1 MKKNKILVTGGCGY
15 IGSQTIIQILR
26 NTNYKVISADNF
38 SNSTLLTLERIEKI
52 TGEKI
57 KNYEV
62 DLADLNSTDRIF
74 QENKDLLGVIHFAA
88 LKSVPES
95 VEKPLLYYRN
105 NMDSLLNILECCEKH
120 DVEHHIFSSS
130 CSVYGNVAELP
141 VDEHT
146 PFAKAESPYAHTK
159 AMGEEIIEQFSKN
172 SRTRNIALRYF
183 NPVGS
188 DETGLIGEDP
198 VSNDKPNNL
207 VPFITRTAAGI
218 YPKLTVF
225 GGDYSTRDG
234 SCVRDYIHVMDIANA
249 HIQALE
255 YLVINKEIKFDVFN
269 LGTGQGVTVLEAI
282 KAFENESGVELN
294 YEIGPRRQG
303 DVEAIYSD
311 SKKAKDKLNWQ
322 PVRSIKE
329 MMSSAWKWQQQLL
342 QEQNR

>member
-1 MKKNKILVTGGCGY
+1 MEKNKILVTGGCGY
-15 IGSQTIIQILR
+15 IGSQTIIQLLKL
-26 NTNYKVISADNF
+26 TDYSVISVDNY
-38 SNSTLLTLERIEKI
+38 SNSSSKTLERIEKI
-52 TGEKI
+52 TGKKV
-57 KNYEV
+57 KNYEI
-62 DLADLNSTDRIF
+62 DLVDLNSTAKVF
-74 QENKDLLGVIHFAA
+74 QENDDLLGIIHFAA

-95 VEKPLLYYRN
+95 VEKPLLYYKN
-105 NMDSLLNILECCEKH
+105 NIDSLLNILECCEKYG
-120 DVEHHIFSSS
+120 VEHHIFSSS

-141 VDEHT
+141 VDEQT

-159 AMGEEIIEQFSKN
+159 AMGEEILEQFSKN

-183 NPVGS
+183 NPVGA

-207 VPFITRTAAGI
+207 VPFITRTAAGL

-225 GGDYSTRDG
+225 GGDYNTRDG

-255 YLVINKEIKFDVFN
+255 FLINNKEVKFDVFN

-282 KAFENESGVELN
+282 KAFEKESGTELN
-294 YEIGPRRQG
+294 YEIGSRRAG

-311 SKKAKDKLNWQ
+311 SKKAKEKLNWEAH
-322 PVRSIKE
+322 RNIEE
-329 MMSSAWKWQQQLL
+329 MMASAWKWQKNLIK
-342 QEQNR
+342 E